1 MSANDPAF
9 PCFSSETELHESGLT
24 KREYFAAKAMQGM
37 LANRSMYDSLPLN
50 TIQPLAFDAV
60 LVADALIKELQV
72 QS

>member
-1 MSANDPAF
+1 MSASDPAF
-9 PCFSSETELHESGLT
+9 PACNEANTNNTMGIT

-37 LANRSMYDSLPLN
+37 LANSSMYYVLPPN
-50 TIQPLAFDAV
+50 TVKLLAIDAV